1 MESEV
6 PPIMQDPIL
15 RTDSLAVG
23 YDSAPVVSDIL
34 LTALPGQ
41 VVALI
46 GPNGVGKSTVLKT
59 LLRQLAPLDGAVV
72 LAGRDL
78 RAYDPRALARTTS
91 AVLTGR
97 PEPELMT
104 CREVAAAGR
113 HPYTGRLG
121 ILSRRDRER
130 VEEAMALVGVSDL
143 ADRDF
148 NRLSDGQRQRVLLA
162 RAICQ
167 EPRLLVL
174 DEPTSF
180 LDIRH
185 KLDFLALLRRLA
197 RERRLAVLLS
207 LHELEL
213 AQKCADRVVCLKDGR
228 IHRAGPPEEIFTA
241 GYIETLYD
249 LDRGRY
255 DPRFG
260 SLEPEPVPGPPQ
272 VFVIGGGGRGIPVYR
287 QLHRRGIPFA
297 AGVLPGS
304 DLDLPVAEA
313 LAAELVTDAPME
325 PVSDGAVDR
334 ALEIAAGCRALI
346 CCPERFGTVDRANER
361 LAAFAG
367 ERGMLR
373 TPAQLEEI

>member
-1 MESEV
+1 ME
-6 PPIMQDPIL
+6 DPIL

-23 YDSAPVVSDIL
+23 YDGDPVVSDITL
-34 LTALPGQ
+34 AARPGRI
-41 VVALI
+41 VALI

-59 LLRQLAPLDGAVV
+59 LLRQLAPLGGTVF

-78 RAYDPRALARTTS
+78 TEYDSRTLARTTS

-97 PEPELMT
+97 PEPERMT

-121 ILSRRDRER
+121 ILSRRDRE
-130 VEEAMALVGVSDL
+130 VVAQAMALVGVTDL

-197 RERRLAVLLS
+197 RERGLAVLLS

-213 AQKCADRVVCLKDGR
+213 AQKCADRVVCVKDGR
-228 IHRAGPPEEIFTA
+228 VHRAGAPEEIFTA
-241 GYIETLYD
+241 GYIETLYG
-249 LDRGRY
+249 LEAGRY

-260 SLEPEPVPGPPQ
+260 SLEPEPVPGPPR
-272 VFVIGGGGRGIPVYR
+272 VFVVGGGGRGIPVYR
-287 QLHRRGIPFA
+287 RLHRRGVPFA
-297 AGVLPGS
+297 AGVLPGN

-313 LAAELVTDAPME
+313 LAAEVITDAPFE

-334 ALEIAAGCRALI
+334 ALAVAEGCTRLI
-346 CCPERFGTVDRANER
+346 SCVERFGTVDRANGR
-361 LAAFAG
+361 LVEFA
-367 ERGMLR
+367 RGRDMLL
-373 TPAQLEEI
+373 TPAEIEQL